1 MIELN
6 RIKSK
11 NKRKENIKSRKLD
24 ITGYYN
30 MEEIIINLKN
40 LVEEKKNLN
49 GQINTIEEVRN
60 KLAKERNEKKAKNKI
75 DNDEEVWEEINCIGR
90 QISDLG
96 NQSQWFQSQID
107 SKVIEVKNQSYIE
120 IDSLIAE
127 EMRKV
132 RIINEQIEE
141 NENCIDDMNTISELS
156 QNVEKIQEQVSTL
169 LGLKKKIRHGQ
180 FAEVIESS
188 KESTEKA
195 EEVVEK
201 TKNEEI
207 IPEIEELKVEEYN
220 PVLDEIDVAEFEP
233 TIDELK
239 VDEFKPIID
248 EFKVE
253 EFEPAFDEIKLD
265 EILNI
270 EEPKIEELHVEEF
283 REPIVQEDAKENE
296 QINKLEEDIIKA
308 LEEQL
313 AKEKQEQQEQQEKE
327 IITFEENNKT
337 NGITNIEQE
346 FIVIENIV
354 VKFENQKLVYKAQ
367 INDGTTIKIKP
378 LQEKIFSNEKNIRK
392 QIEQNLIG
400 YAASGYRNFEKG
412 TIKKMDPT
420 ICEILERFAQKY
432 NQDAQN
438 LVYNYVMSFSKYE
451 ECDIN
456 MVPQITYNLSYI
468 DQSCLSKNNIRTIER
483 IARNANKNSRVE
495 TIGTISTIDKVKYFI
510 KKVFNINTIK
520 ALPIGNKE

>member
-1 MIELN
+1 M
-6 RIKSK
+6 K
-11 NKRKENIKSRKLD
+11 KLD

-30 MEEIIINLKN
+30 MEEIIMSLKN
-40 LVEEKKNLN
+40 LVEEKKDLN
-49 GQINTIEEVRN
+49 RQINTIEEKRN
-60 KLAKERNEKKAKNKI
+60 ELARERNEKKAKNKI
-75 DNDEEVWEEINCIGR
+75 DNDEEVWEEVNCLGK

-107 SKVIEVKNQSYIE
+107 SKVIEVKNQLYIE

-156 QNVEKIQEQVSTL
+156 QNVEKIQEQVSDL

-180 FAEVIESS
+180 FAEIIESS
-188 KESTEKA
+188 EESTEEA
-195 EEVVEK
+195 EKIV
-201 TKNEEI
+201 EEI
-207 IPEIEELKVEEYN
+207 DNAEIMPGIENIEVDEFNPFINEIKVEE
-220 PVLDEIDVAEFEP
+220 IEP
-233 TIDELK
+233 AIE
-239 VDEFKPIID
+239 

-253 EFEPAFDEIKLD
+253 EFKPTFDEIKLD
-265 EILNI
+265 EIINV

-283 REPIVQEDAKENE
+283 REPINEEQNAIEKE
-296 QINKLEEDIIKA
+296 QINKIEENVIKA

-313 AKEKQEQQEQQEKE
+313 AKEKQEQQEKEQE
-327 IITFEENNKT
+327 IITFEENNEPKE
-337 NGITNIEQE
+337 NTNIEQG
-346 FIVIENIV
+346 FAVIENIL

-367 INDGTTIKIKP
+367 INDGTTIEIKP
-378 LQEKIFSNEKNIRK
+378 VQEKIFSNEKNLRK

-412 TIKKMDPT
+412 TIKKIDPT

-438 LVYNYVMSFSKYE
+438 LIYNYVMSFSKYE
-451 ECDIN
+451 ECDMA

-468 DQSCLSKNNIRTIER
+468 DQSNLNKNNTKIIEK

-495 TIGTISTIDKVKYFI
+495 TIGTKTTIDKVKYFI
-510 KKVFNINTIK
+510 KKVFNINSIK